1 VNYNSKKGS
10 LAMKKMIILL
20 CLIALGFLLAIVAYD
35 DSTKLSAELRSLK
48 TELEPIKAALRKTES
63 ERDGLKT
70 KVAAEQQDN
79 KQLQQKVN
87 ELTSSCEQLQKRLGK
102 LTFLTDQSRQQL
114 AEIIDVRDK
123 LKKQVVELTGLHN
136 KLQQQCNELSA
147 SNNQL
152 NKQVK
157 ELTKMRDEA
166 VAKAQTARKRIE
178 ILAAMLDSERQ
189 ERLTITNQ
197 AQDDKQTVMNEISEH
212 PAAATEVS
220 RPSVVPS
227 QLVGRPTCHNF
238 NTTRPWILPGQTSI
252 LSWQIA
258 NADQIR
264 IEPGIGSVSALGS
277 VAVKPSAA
285 TTYTLI
291 ATNKAGESRITCRIE
306 VGDNPSVQ

>member
-1 VNYNSKKGS
+1 
-10 LAMKKMIILL
+10 MKKMIILL

-35 DSTKLSAELRSLK
+35 DSTKLSAELRNLK
-48 TELEPIKAALRKTES
+48 TELEPIKAALQKTRS
-63 ERDGLKT
+63 ERDSLEA
-70 KVAAEQQDN
+70 KVAVEQQDN

-123 LKKQVVELTGLHN
+123 LKKQVVELTDLRN

-157 ELTKMRDEA
+157 GLIQAHDEA
-166 VAKAQTARKRIE
+166 VARAQAAQKRIE

-189 ERLTITNQ
+189 NLLERQERITVTNQ
-197 AQDDKQTVMNEISEH
+197 AQDDKQPVMTEISEH
-212 PAAATEVS
+212 PDAVTEVR
-220 RPSVVPS
+220 RPSIVPS
-227 QLVGRPTCHNF
+227 QLVGRPTCHSF
-238 NTTRPWILPGQTSI
+238 NTTRPQILPGQTSI
-252 LSWQIA
+252 LSWQVS
-258 NADQIR
+258 NADRIF
-264 IEPGIGSVSALGS
+264 IEPDIGQVSSLGS
-277 VAVKPSAA
+277 RAVDPSKT

-291 ATNKAGESRITCRIE
+291 AINQEGKIIETCKVE
-306 VGDNPSVQ
+306 VSKNPFY

>member
-1 VNYNSKKGS
+1 
-10 LAMKKMIILL
+10 MKKMIILL

-48 TELEPIKAALRKTES
+48 IELEPIKAALQKTES
-63 ERDGLKT
+63 ERDSLKA
-70 KVAAEQQDN
+70 KFAIEQQDN
-79 KQLQQKVN
+79 EQLQKKVN
-87 ELTSSCEQLQKRLGK
+87 ELTSSCEQMQKRLGK
-102 LTFLTDQSRQQL
+102 LTFLSDQSRQQL
-114 AEIIDVRDK
+114 TEIISDRDR
-123 LKKQVVELTGLHN
+123 LKKQVVELTDSRN

-157 ELTKMRDEA
+157 ELIRAHDQA
-166 VAKAQTARKRIE
+166 VARAQAAQKRIE

-189 ERLTITNQ
+189 ELIERQERLTVTNQ
-197 AQDDKQTVMNEISEH
+197 AQDDKQPPMIGISEH
-212 PAAATEVS
+212 PAAVTEV
-220 RPSVVPS
+220 RRTSVVPS
-227 QLVGRPTCHNF
+227 QLVGRPTCHSF
-238 NTTRPWILPGQTSI
+238 NTTRSQILPGQTSI

-277 VAVKPSAA
+277 VAVKPSTA

-291 ATNKAGESRITCRIE
+291 ATNKAGQSRATCKID
-306 VGDNPSVQ
+306 VDDGSQTQ